1 VPGFRCQE
9 PGLAPVPDTR
19 HLIPDTCFASGT
31 WNLKPDNFV
40 TDYLVLPPVRAVR
53 GTVAAPPSKSATNR
67 ALLLAALSPEPV
79 EIVRP
84 LDSGDTRAL
93 VRCLQAMGA
102 AVLRTPSGLSVGGP
116 LGRPSRDDVVLDAGD
131 SGTAARFLAATAA
144 AVPGRYLLTG
154 SEQLVRRPMAELVAA
169 LRSAGASV
177 ESAGAEGFLPL
188 AIRGGSLRSGD
199 VVVDASR
206 SGQFLSALLL
216 AGVAV
221 EGGLSV
227 RSRGAVAS
235 FPYVE
240 TTLETLADFGHS
252 VERGAEG
259 EIGVRRG
266 VRKTGAYAVPGD
278 WSSALPFF
286 AAAGI
291 AGGEVSVT
299 GLRWPSPDAD
309 ARALD
314 VVASMGIGVE
324 REAGEI
330 RARGGPGGLVP
341 VSVEARDFPDAVPAL
356 AAIAIF
362 AAGES
367 RFRGIAH
374 LRLKESDRIAGVEA
388 LAAAAGARCVAGEDG
403 IAITGPPRRPG
414 VAPIRLPTFDDH
426 RLAMAAAL
434 LSLALPS
441 LLIATPD
448 CVGKSYPDFFRDLET
463 ILVRD

>member
-1 VPGFRCQE
+1 
-9 PGLAPVPDTR
+9 L
-19 HLIPDTCFASGT
+19 
-31 WNLKPDNFV
+31 

-67 ALLLAALSPEPV
+67 ALVLAALSPEPV

-93 VRCLQAMGA
+93 IRCLQAMGA
-102 AVLRTPSGLSVGGP
+102 VVERTPSGLSVRGP
-116 LGRPSRDDVVLDAGD
+116 LGWPSGHDVVLDAGD
-131 SGTAARFLAATAA
+131 SGTAARFLAAVAA

-188 AIRGGSLRSGD
+188 AIRGESLRSGD

-227 RSRGAVAS
+227 RSRGTVAS

-240 TTLETLADFGHS
+240 TTLETLSDFAHF
-252 VERGAEG
+252 VERGADG

-266 VRKTGAYAVPGD
+266 GRKTGSYEVPGD
-278 WSSALPFF
+278 WSSSLPFL

-299 GLRWPSPDAD
+299 GLRWPSRDAD

-314 VVASMGIGVE
+314 VVASMGVGVD

-330 RARGGPGGLVP
+330 RARGSPGTLTP
-341 VSVEARDFPDAVPAL
+341 FSVEARDFPDAVPTLAAL
-356 AAIAIF
+356 AVF

-388 LAAAAGARCVAGEDG
+388 LAVAAGARCVAGEG
-403 IAITGPPRRPG
+403 EIAITGPPRRTG
-414 VAPIRLPTFDDH
+414 IALTRLPTFDDH

-434 LSLALPS
+434 LSLALPG
-441 LLIATPD
+441 LLIESPD
-448 CVGKSYPDFFRDLET
+448 CVGKSYPGFFRDLET

>member
-1 VPGFRCQE
+1 
-9 PGLAPVPDTR
+9 
-19 HLIPDTCFASGT
+19 
-31 WNLKPDNFV
+31 V

-67 ALLLAALSPEPV
+67 ALVLAALSPEPV
-79 EIVRP
+79 EIIRA
-84 LDSGDTRAL
+84 LDSGDTQAL
-93 VRCLQAMGA
+93 VRCLRAMGA
-102 AVLRTPSGLSVGGP
+102 AIEETPSGLSVRGP
-116 LGRPSRDDVVLDAGD
+116 LGKPSRHDVVLDAGG
-131 SGTAARFLAATAA
+131 SGTAARFLAAVGA

-154 SEQLVRRPMAELVAA
+154 SEQLLRRPMAELVAA

-188 AIRGGSLRSGD
+188 AIRGESLRTGD
-199 VVVDASR
+199 VAVDASR

-221 EGGLSV
+221 EGGLTV

-235 FPYVE
+235 APYVE
-240 TTLETLADFGHS
+240 TTLEALSHFGHS
-252 VERGAEG
+252 VERGADG
-259 EIGVRRG
+259 EITVRRG
-266 VRKTGAYAVPGD
+266 ARKTASYEVPGD

-299 GLRWPSPDAD
+299 GLRWPSRDAD

-314 VVASMGIGVE
+314 VVASMGVGVE
-324 REAGEI
+324 RGAGKV
-330 RARGGPGGLVP
+330 RVRGSRGALTPA
-341 VSVEARDFPDAVPAL
+341 SVEARDFPDAVPAL
-356 AAIAIF
+356 AALAIF

-388 LAAAAGARCVAGEDG
+388 LAAAAGARCVTRDDE
-403 IAITGPPRRPG
+403 IAITGPPRPRI
-414 VAPIRLPTFDDH
+414 ALTRLPTLDDH

-434 LSLALPS
+434 LSLGLPS
-441 LLIATPD
+441 LLIETPD
-448 CVGKSYPDFFRDLET
+448 CVGKSYPGFFRDLET

>member
-1 VPGFRCQE
+1 
-9 PGLAPVPDTR
+9 L
-19 HLIPDTCFASGT
+19 
-31 WNLKPDNFV
+31 

-67 ALLLAALSPEPV
+67 ALILAALSPEPV
-79 EIVRP
+79 DIVRA

-93 VRCLQAMGA
+93 VRCLRAMGA
-102 AVLRTPSGLSVGGP
+102 AVQETPSGLSVRGP
-116 LGRPSRDDVVLDAGD
+116 LGQPSRHDVVLDAGD
-131 SGTAARFLAATAA
+131 SGTAARFLAAVAA

-154 SEQLVRRPMAELVAA
+154 SEQLLRRPMAELVAA
-169 LRSAGASV
+169 LRSAGAAV
-177 ESAGAEGFLPL
+177 ESAGLEGFLPI
-188 AIRGGSLRSGD
+188 AIRGESLRSGD

-227 RSRGAVAS
+227 RARGAVAS
-235 FPYVE
+235 APYVE
-240 TTLETLADFGHS
+240 TTLEALSNFGHF
-252 VERGAEG
+252 VGRGADG

-266 VRKTGAYAVPGD
+266 AGEKASYEVPGD

-299 GLRWPSPDAD
+299 GLRWPSRDAD
-309 ARALD
+309 AGALD
-314 VVASMGIGVE
+314 VVASMGVGVE
-324 REAGEI
+324 RETGEI
-330 RARGGPGGLVP
+330 RARGSRGGLNP
-341 VSVEARDFPDAVPAL
+341 VSVEARAFPDAVPAL
-356 AAIAIF
+356 AALAIF

-367 RFRGIAH
+367 RFRGIRH
-374 LRLKESDRIAGVEA
+374 LRWKESDRIAGIEA
-388 LAAAAGARCVAGEDG
+388 LAAAAGAACVAKDDE
-403 IAITGPPRRPG
+403 IAITGPPRRSRI
-414 VAPIRLPTFDDH
+414 ALTRLPTSDDH

-448 CVGKSYPDFFRDLET
+448 CVGKSYPGFFRDLET

>member
-1 VPGFRCQE
+1 
-9 PGLAPVPDTR
+9 
-19 HLIPDTCFASGT
+19 
-31 WNLKPDNFV
+31 
-40 TDYLVLPPVRAVR
+40 
-53 GTVAAPPSKSATNR
+53 
-67 ALLLAALSPEPV
+67 
-79 EIVRP
+79 
-84 LDSGDTRAL
+84 
-93 VRCLQAMGA
+93 MGA
-102 AVLRTPSGLSVGGP
+102 GVDESPSGLAVRGP
-116 LGRPSRDDVVLDAGD
+116 LGRPSEDDVVLDAGG
-131 SGTAARFLAATAA
+131 SGTAARFLAAVAA

-154 SEQLVRRPMAELVAA
+154 SAQLVRRPMGELVAA
-169 LRSAGASV
+169 LRSAGAIV
-177 ESAGAEGFLPL
+177 ETAGSEGYLPL

-206 SGQFLSALLL
+206 SGQFLSSLLL

-221 EGGLSV
+221 EGGLTVYSK
-227 RSRGAVAS
+227 GTVAS
-235 FPYVE
+235 APYVD
-240 TTLETLADFGHS
+240 TTLEALREFGHS
-252 VERGAEG
+252 VRRGASG
-259 EIGVRRG
+259 EIAVRRG
-266 VRKTGAYAVPGD
+266 AGKTSVYEVPGD

-309 ARALD
+309 AGALE
-314 VVASMGIGVE
+314 VVASMGVAVE
-324 REAGEI
+324 RDAGEI
-330 RARGGPGGLVP
+330 RARGSPGALVP

-356 AAIAIF
+356 AALAVF

-388 LAAAAGARCVAGEDG
+388 LATAAGARCVPGEDELS
-403 IAITGPPRRPG
+403 ITGPPRRSG
-414 VAPIRLPTFDDH
+414 LAVTRLRTFDDH

-441 LLIATPD
+441 LLIETPD
-448 CVGKSYPDFFRDLET
+448 CVAKSYPTFFRDLET

>member
-1 VPGFRCQE
+1 M
-9 PGLAPVPDTR
+9 
-19 HLIPDTCFASGT
+19 
-31 WNLKPDNFV
+31 
-40 TDYLVLPPVRAVR
+40 TDYLALPPARAVR

-67 ALLLAALSPEPV
+67 ALVLAALSPDPV
-79 EIVRP
+79 HLVRP

-93 VRCLQAMGA
+93 IRCLQAMGA
-102 AVLRTPSGLSVGGP
+102 VVGETRSGLAVRGP
-116 LGRPSRDDVVLDAGD
+116 LGRSSGDDVRLDAGS
-131 SGTAARFLAATAA
+131 SGTAARFLAAIAA

-177 ESAGAEGFLPL
+177 LSTGREGFLPL
-188 AIRGGSLRSGD
+188 AIRGASLRSGD
-199 VVVDASR
+199 VAVDASR

-216 AGVAV
+216 AGVAL
-221 EGGLSV
+221 EGGLTV
-227 RSRGAVAS
+227 FPEGTVAS
-235 FPYVE
+235 APYVD
-240 TTLETLADFGHS
+240 TTLEALRDFGHS
-252 VERGAEG
+252 VRLGASG

-266 VRKTGAYAVPGD
+266 ARKNTAYEVPGD

-299 GLRWPSPDAD
+299 GLRWPSRDAD

-314 VVASMGIGVE
+314 VVASMGVEVE
-324 REAGEI
+324 REAGQI
-330 RARGGPGGLVP
+330 RARGSPGALAP

-356 AAIAIF
+356 AALAVF

-388 LAAAAGARCVAGEDG
+388 LATAAGAACVSREDEMS
-403 IAITGPPRRPG
+403 ITGPPRRRRLA
-414 VAPIRLPTFDDH
+414 VARLPTCDDH
-426 RLAMAAAL
+426 RLVMAAAL

-441 LLIATPD
+441 FLIEAPD
-448 CVGKSYPDFFRDLET
+448 CVEKSYPGFFRDLET
-463 ILVRD
+463 ILIRE

>member
-1 VPGFRCQE
+1 
-9 PGLAPVPDTR
+9 L
-19 HLIPDTCFASGT
+19 
-31 WNLKPDNFV
+31 

-67 ALLLAALSPEPV
+67 ALILAALSPEPV
-79 EIVRP
+79 DIVRA

-93 VRCLQAMGA
+93 VRCLRAMGA
-102 AVLRTPSGLSVGGP
+102 AVQETPSGLSVRGP
-116 LGRPSRDDVVLDAGD
+116 LGQLSRYDVVLDAGD
-131 SGTAARFLAATAA
+131 SGTAARFLAAVAA

-154 SEQLVRRPMAELVAA
+154 SEQLLRRPMAELVAA
-169 LRSAGASV
+169 LRSAGAAV
-177 ESAGAEGFLPL
+177 ESAGAEGFLPI
-188 AIRGGSLRSGD
+188 AIRGESLRSGD

-227 RSRGAVAS
+227 RARGAVAS
-235 FPYVE
+235 APYVE
-240 TTLETLADFGHS
+240 TTLEALSNFGHF
-252 VERGAEG
+252 VGRGADG

-266 VRKTGAYAVPGD
+266 AGEKASYEVPGD

-299 GLRWPSPDAD
+299 GLRWPSRDAD
-309 ARALD
+309 AGALD
-314 VVASMGIGVE
+314 VVASMGVGVE
-324 REAGEI
+324 RETGEI
-330 RARGGPGGLVP
+330 RARGSRGGLNP
-341 VSVEARDFPDAVPAL
+341 VSVEARAFPDAVPAL
-356 AAIAIF
+356 AALAIF

-367 RFRGIAH
+367 RFRGIRH
-374 LRLKESDRIAGVEA
+374 LRWKESDRIAGIEA
-388 LAAAAGARCVAGEDG
+388 LAAAAGAACVAKDDE
-403 IAITGPPRRPG
+403 IAITGPPRRSRI
-414 VAPIRLPTFDDH
+414 ALTRLPTSDDH

-448 CVGKSYPDFFRDLET
+448 CVGKSYPGFFRDLET

>member
-1 VPGFRCQE
+1 
-9 PGLAPVPDTR
+9 
-19 HLIPDTCFASGT
+19 
-31 WNLKPDNFV
+31 V
-40 TDYLVLPPVRAVR
+40 TDYLSLPPVVSVL

-79 EIVRP
+79 QLVRP
-84 LDSGDTRAL
+84 LESDDTRAL
-93 VRCLQAMGA
+93 VRCLRAMGA
-102 AVLRTPSGLSVGGP
+102 GIEESPSGLVVRGP
-116 LGRPSRDDVVLDAGD
+116 LGRPSEDAVVLDAGG
-131 SGTAARFLAATAA
+131 SGTAARFLASVAA
-144 AVPGRYLLTG
+144 AVAGRYLLTG
-154 SEQLVRRPMAELVAA
+154 SAQLVRRPIEELVAA
-169 LRSAGASV
+169 LRSAGAIV
-177 ESAGAEGFLPL
+177 ETAGREGYLPL

-206 SGQFLSALLL
+206 SGQFLSSLLL

-221 EGGLSV
+221 EGGLTV
-227 RSRGAVAS
+227 RSRGTVAS
-235 FPYVE
+235 APYVD
-240 TTLETLADFGHS
+240 TTLEALRDFGHF
-252 VERGAEG
+252 VVRGASG

-266 VRKTGAYAVPGD
+266 AEKAFVYEVPGD

-314 VVASMGIGVE
+314 VVSSTGVAVE
-324 REAGEI
+324 RDAGQI
-330 RARGGPGGLVP
+330 RARGTRGALVP
-341 VSVEARDFPDAVPAL
+341 ASVEARDFPDAVPAL
-356 AAIAIF
+356 AALAVF

-367 RFRGIAH
+367 RFRGIRH
-374 LRLKESDRIAGVEA
+374 LRWKESDRIAGIEA
-388 LAAAAGARCVAGEDG
+388 LATAAGAGCVAGEDELS
-403 IAITGPPRRPG
+403 ITGPPGRRR
-414 VAPIRLPTFDDH
+414 VAVTRFRTFDDH

-441 LLIATPD
+441 CLIETPG
-448 CVGKSYPDFFRDLET
+448 CVAKSYPAFFRDLET

>member
-1 VPGFRCQE
+1 
-9 PGLAPVPDTR
+9 
-19 HLIPDTCFASGT
+19 
-31 WNLKPDNFV
+31 V

-67 ALLLAALSPEPV
+67 ALVLAALAPEPV

-84 LDSGDTRAL
+84 LDSGDTQAL
-93 VRCLQAMGA
+93 LRCLRAMGA
-102 AVLRTPSGLSVGGP
+102 AVEETPSGLSVGGP
-116 LGRPSRDDVVLDAGD
+116 LEAPSGHDVVLDAGA
-131 SGTAARFLAATAA
+131 SGTAARFLAAIAA

-154 SEQLVRRPMAELVAA
+154 SEQLLRRPMGELVAA

-188 AIRGGSLRSGD
+188 AIRGATLRSGD

-221 EGGLSV
+221 DGGLTV
-227 RSRGAVAS
+227 RPRGVVAS
-235 FPYVE
+235 APYVE
-240 TTLETLADFGHS
+240 TTLEALSDFGHS
-252 VERGAEG
+252 VAGGADGEITVERGAG
-259 EIGVRRG
+259 R
-266 VRKTGAYAVPGD
+266 TAAYDVPGD
-278 WSSALPFF
+278 WSSALPLL

-299 GLRWPSPDAD
+299 GLRWPSRDAD

-314 VVASMGIGVE
+314 VVASMGVRLE
-324 REAGEI
+324 REAGDV
-330 RARGGPGGLVP
+330 RARGGPGALTP
-341 VSVEARDFPDAVPAL
+341 ASVEARDFPDAVPAL
-356 AAIAIF
+356 AALAIF

-388 LAAAAGARCVAGEDG
+388 LAAGVGARCVARDDE
-403 IAITGPPRRPG
+403 IAITGPPHRRT
-414 VAPIRLPTFDDH
+414 ALARLPTFDDH
-426 RLAMAAAL
+426 RLVMAAAL
-434 LSLALPS
+434 VSLRLPS
-441 LLIATPD
+441 LLIENPD

>member
-1 VPGFRCQE
+1 M
-9 PGLAPVPDTR
+9 
-19 HLIPDTCFASGT
+19 
-31 WNLKPDNFV
+31 

-67 ALLLAALSPEPV
+67 ALVLAALSPEPV

-93 VRCLQAMGA
+93 VRCLRAMGA
-102 AVLRTPSGLSVGGP
+102 AVEETPSGLSVGGP
-116 LGRPSRDDVVLDAGD
+116 LEAPSRDDVVLDAGG
-131 SGTAARFLAATAA
+131 SGTAARFLAAIAA
-144 AVPGRYLLTG
+144 AIPGRYLLTG
-154 SEQLVRRPMAELVAA
+154 SDQLLRRPMAELVAA

-188 AIRGGSLRSGD
+188 AIRGATLRSGE

-221 EGGLSV
+221 DGGLTV
-227 RSRGAVAS
+227 RPRGVVAS
-235 FPYVE
+235 APYVE
-240 TTLETLADFGHS
+240 TTLEALNEFGHS
-252 VERGAEG
+252 VARGADGEITVERGAG
-259 EIGVRRG
+259 R
-266 VRKTGAYAVPGD
+266 TAPYDVPGD
-278 WSSALPFF
+278 WSSALPLF

-291 AGGEVSVT
+291 AGGEVSVI
-299 GLRWPSPDAD
+299 GLRWPSRDAD

-314 VVASMGIGVE
+314 VVASMGVGVE
-324 REAGEI
+324 REAGEV
-330 RARGGPGGLVP
+330 RAWGSPGALTP
-341 VSVEARDFPDAVPAL
+341 ASVEARDFPDAVPAL
-356 AAIAIF
+356 AALAIF

-388 LAAAAGARCVAGEDG
+388 LAAGAGARCVARDDE
-403 IAITGPPRRPG
+403 IAITGPPHPRI
-414 VAPIRLPTFDDH
+414 ALARLPTFDDH
-426 RLAMAAAL
+426 RLVMAAAL
-434 LSLALPS
+434 VSLRLPS
-441 LLIATPD
+441 LLIETPD
-448 CVGKSYPDFFRDLET
+448 CVSKSYPDFFRDLET

>member
-1 VPGFRCQE
+1 
-9 PGLAPVPDTR
+9 
-19 HLIPDTCFASGT
+19 
-31 WNLKPDNFV
+31 V
-40 TDYLVLPPVRAVR
+40 TDSLALPPVRAVR

-79 EIVRP
+79 QLVRP
-84 LDSGDTRAL
+84 LDSDDTRAL
-93 VRCLQAMGA
+93 VRCLRAMGA
-102 AVLRTPSGLSVGGP
+102 GVDESPSGLVVRGP
-116 LGRPSRDDVVLDAGD
+116 LGRPSEDDVVLDAGG
-131 SGTAARFLAATAA
+131 SGTAARFLAAVAA

-154 SEQLVRRPMAELVAA
+154 SAQLVRRPMGELVAA

-177 ESAGAEGFLPL
+177 ESAGPEGYLPL

-206 SGQFLSALLL
+206 SGQFLSSLLL

-221 EGGLSV
+221 EGGLTVYSK
-227 RSRGAVAS
+227 GTVAS
-235 FPYVE
+235 APYVD
-240 TTLETLADFGHS
+240 TTLEALREFGHS
-252 VERGAEG
+252 VARGASG
-259 EIGVRRG
+259 EIAVRRG
-266 VRKTGAYAVPGD
+266 AGKTSVYEVPGD

-309 ARALD
+309 AGALE
-314 VVASMGIGVE
+314 VVASMGVAVE
-324 REAGEI
+324 RDAGEI
-330 RARGGPGGLVP
+330 RARGSPGALVP

-356 AAIAIF
+356 AALAVF

-388 LAAAAGARCVAGEDG
+388 LATAAGARCVPGEDELS
-403 IAITGPPRRPG
+403 ITGPPRRRG
-414 VAPIRLPTFDDH
+414 LAVTRLRTFDDH

-441 LLIATPD
+441 LLIETPD
-448 CVGKSYPDFFRDLET
+448 CVAKSYPTFFRDLET

>member
-1 VPGFRCQE
+1 MTDS
-9 PGLAPVPDTR
+9 LA
-19 HLIPDTCFASGT
+19 
-31 WNLKPDNFV
+31 
-40 TDYLVLPPVRAVR
+40 LPPVRAVR
-53 GTVAAPPSKSATNR
+53 GAVAAPPSKSATNR

-79 EIVRP
+79 QLVRP

-93 VRCLQAMGA
+93 VRCLRAMGA
-102 AVLRTPSGLSVGGP
+102 GVDESPSGLAVRGP
-116 LGRPSRDDVVLDAGD
+116 LGRPSEDDVVLDAGG
-131 SGTAARFLAATAA
+131 SGTAARFLAAVAA

-154 SEQLVRRPMAELVAA
+154 SAQLVRRPMGELVAA

-177 ESAGAEGFLPL
+177 ESAGPEGYLPL

-206 SGQFLSALLL
+206 SGQFLSSLLL

-221 EGGLSV
+221 EGGLTV
-227 RSRGAVAS
+227 RSEGTVAS
-235 FPYVE
+235 APYVD
-240 TTLETLADFGHS
+240 TTLEALREFGHS
-252 VERGAEG
+252 VARGASG

-266 VRKTGAYAVPGD
+266 AGRTSAYEVPGD

-309 ARALD
+309 ARALE
-314 VVASMGIGVE
+314 VVASMGVAVG
-324 REAGEI
+324 RDAGEI
-330 RARGGPGGLVP
+330 RASGSPGALVP

-356 AAIAIF
+356 AALAVF

-374 LRLKESDRIAGVEA
+374 LRLKESDRIAGIEA
-388 LAAAAGARCVAGEDG
+388 LATAAGARCVLGEEELS
-403 IAITGPPRRPG
+403 ITGPPRRRR
-414 VAPIRLPTFDDH
+414 VAVTRLRTFDDH

-441 LLIATPD
+441 FLIETPD
-448 CVGKSYPDFFRDLET
+448 CVAKSYPAFFRDLET

>member
-1 VPGFRCQE
+1 M
-9 PGLAPVPDTR
+9 
-19 HLIPDTCFASGT
+19 
-31 WNLKPDNFV
+31 
-40 TDYLVLPPVRAVR
+40 TDYLALPPVRAVR

-79 EIVRP
+79 QLLRP
-84 LDSGDTRAL
+84 LDSADTRAL
-93 VRCLQAMGA
+93 VRCLRAMGA
-102 AVLRTPSGLSVGGP
+102 SVDESPSGLAVRGP
-116 LGRPSRDDVVLDAGD
+116 LGGPSEDDVVLDAGG
-131 SGTAARFLAATAA
+131 SGTAARFLAAVAA

-154 SEQLVRRPMAELVAA
+154 SAQLVRRPMGELVAA
-169 LRSAGASV
+169 LRSAGAIV
-177 ESAGAEGFLPL
+177 ETAGQEGYLPL

-206 SGQFLSALLL
+206 SGQFLSSLLL

-221 EGGLSV
+221 EGGLTV
-227 RSRGAVAS
+227 RSEGKVAS
-235 FPYVE
+235 APYVD
-240 TTLETLADFGHS
+240 TTLEALREFGHS
-252 VERGAEG
+252 VARGASG

-266 VRKTGAYAVPGD
+266 AGMTSAYEVPGD

-309 ARALD
+309 ARALE
-314 VVASMGIGVE
+314 VVASMGVAVE
-324 REAGEI
+324 RDAGEI
-330 RARGGPGGLVP
+330 RAGGSPGALAP

-356 AAIAIF
+356 AALAVF

-374 LRLKESDRIAGVEA
+374 LRLKESDRIAGIES
-388 LAAAAGARCVAGEDG
+388 LATAAGARCVPGEDELS
-403 IAITGPPRRPG
+403 ITGPPLRRR
-414 VAPIRLPTFDDH
+414 VAVTRLRTFDDH

-441 LLIATPD
+441 FLIETPD
-448 CVGKSYPDFFRDLET
+448 CVAKSYPAFFRDLET